1 MRKIYT
7 LLTVSLILVNLINAQ
22 EKNHESFKL
31 NGTLKEDFNNKYIYL
46 EYGKLKDSSL
56 IIKNKFQFKGKL
68 TNEPIQGVF
77 SLKNRFM
84 NSPGF
89 YLENTNIK
97 VRLSIKETTNKNRA
111 IVKIISVEGTKT
123 IVLQNTFEE
132 FFKKKDD
139 KNFNEKLLKKLD
151 SAVSINPNNGY
162 LVGLIYRLSNND
174 EYDEKTLRE
183 IYSKTNIEVQSEF
196 YKRRINE
203 NLFKENFLEYGSTI
217 PNIKL
222 PNEKD
227 NIYDVSKLKGKW
239 ILLDFWASWC
249 YPCIYEFPELKRIYD
264 KYKTKNFEIVG
275 ISIDENKDKWLKAIQ
290 TNSLN
295 WINLNENKSFYG
307 KVTSKF
313 NVQMIPTKFLINPE
327 GKIILKNISLKD
339 LENFLKEIK

>member
-1 MRKIYT
+1 MRKIYI

-31 NGTLKEDFNNKYIYL
+31 NGTLKEDFNNEYIYL
-46 EYGKLKDSSL
+46 EYGKLKDSCL

-68 TNEPIQGVF
+68 TQESIQGLF
-77 SLKNRFM
+77 SFKNRLG
-84 NSPGF
+84 NAPSF

-97 VRLSIKETTNKNRA
+97 VRLSIKETANKNR
-111 IVKIISVEGTKT
+111 IHIKIISVEGTKT

-151 SAVSINPNNGY
+151 SAVSINPNNVY
-162 LVGLIYRLSNND
+162 LVDLIYRLSKND
-174 EYDEKTLRE
+174 EYDEKTLRD
-183 IYSKTNIEVQSEF
+183 IYSKTNKEIQSEF
-196 YKRRINE
+196 YKTRINQ
-203 NLFKENFLEYGSTI
+203 NLFKHNFLEYGSTI
-217 PNIKL
+217 PNIQL

-227 NIYDVSKLKGKW
+227 NIYDMSKLKGKW

-249 YPCIYEFPELKRIYD
+249 HPCIYEFPELKRIYD
-264 KYKTKNFEIVG
+264 KYKNKNFEIVG

-295 WINLNENKSFYG
+295 WINLNENKMISG
-307 KVTSKF
+307 KIATEL
-313 NVQMIPTKFLINPE
+313 NVKQVPTKFLINPE